1 MEVESIQ
8 YVLLCL
14 ASFVQ
19 HIFKVYSFC
28 YYLPKVCSF
37 SVLKSIPLLGY
48 ATQCLSACAIL
59 VCLQRGAA
67 MSKAAVDNCACPWG
81 AYVFISLW
89 KCLGT
94 NEFYGK
100 YLFLAVD
107 VP

>member
-1 MEVESIQ
+1 MYSCVWLPLFSIFLR
-8 YVLLCL
+8 YIH
-14 ASFVQ
+14 FV
-19 HIFKVYSFC
+19 IIYSKF
-28 YYLPKVCSF
+28 V
-37 SVLKSIPLLGY
+37 PLLGY

-107 VP
+107 ML